1 MAKKTK
7 STSAS
12 PKVTTPKV
20 ATAAAE
26 RTPRK
31 PRDINEAT
39 PSFAIRKLCLEHPLA
54 DVGTIER
61 LLAEQGRTIDGNT
74 LRGTY
79 QGAMGLLKAAGHLGY
94 VIVRK

>member
-7 STSAS
+7 SKNAS
-12 PKVTTPKV
+12 PKGTTAKV

-31 PRDINEAT
+31 PHDVNEAT

-61 LLAEQGRTIDGNT
+61 LLAEQGRAIDGNT

-79 QGAMGLLKAAGHLGY
+79 QGAMGLLKAAEHLGY
-94 VIVRK
+94 AIVLK